1 MCAVMNTLLQPA
13 FIEGIGG
20 GELLLVLVVALM
32 LFGSKNL
39 PDIFR
44 TMGRTSEQM
53 RKAVREVK
61 DEIMRVDVDSPPPPT
76 PLPTIKPAA
85 HLQTGAEP
93 DKEKPDEPVA
103 G

>member
-1 MCAVMNTLLQPA
+1 MNILLEPA

-20 GELLLVLVVALM
+20 GELLLVMVVALM

-39 PDIFR
+39 PGIFR
-44 TMGRTSEQM
+44 TAGRTSEQM

-61 DEIMRVDVDSPPPPT
+61 NEIMRVEVDPPPPPA
-76 PLPTIKPAA
+76 PLPAIKPAA
-85 HLQTGAEP
+85 HLQPEP
-93 DKEKPDEPVA
+93 VANKDMPDEPVA

>member
-1 MCAVMNTLLQPA
+1 MNILIQPA

-61 DEIMRVDVDSPPPPT
+61 DEIMRVEVEPLPPPT
-76 PLPTIKPAA
+76 PLPIIKPAA
-85 HLQTGAEP
+85 HLQPGAEP
-93 DKEKPDEPVA
+93 EKEKPDEPVA

>member
-1 MCAVMNTLLQPA
+1 MNTLLQPA

-53 RKAVREVK
+53 RKAVREV
-61 DEIMRVDVDSPPPPT
+61 
-76 PLPTIKPAA
+76 
-85 HLQTGAEP
+85 
-93 DKEKPDEPVA
+93 
-103 G
+103 

>member
-1 MCAVMNTLLQPA
+1 MNILIQPA

-61 DEIMRVDVDSPPPPT
+61 DEIMRVDVDPPPPPA

-85 HLQTGAEP
+85 HLQASVEP
-93 DKEKPDEPVA
+93 VKEKPDEPVA

>member
-1 MCAVMNTLLQPA
+1 MNDVASTVA
-13 FIEGIGG
+13 FIEGVGG

-39 PDIFR
+39 PKVAR
-44 TMGRTSEQM
+44 TFGRTTEQM

-61 DEIMRVDVDSPPPPT
+61 QEILRADVTPEPPPREAPRVV
-76 PLPTIKPAA
+76 PAA
-85 HLQTGAEP
+85 HLAAPAEP
-93 DKEKPDEPVA
+93 TKEKPHEPVA